1 MRYRLISLSLYPKAH
16 PITFF
21 YTALTPSSP
30 FFLFPLPLQAGP
42 AAATLTTTWTRSDLS
57 WPSAIPT
64 LSSTDKIL
72 YGIGRR
78 YA

>member
-1 MRYRLISLSLYPKAH
+1 
-16 PITFF
+16 
-21 YTALTPSSP
+21 
-30 FFLFPLPLQAGP
+30 LPLQAGS

-64 LSSTDKIL
+64 LSSTDKVL

-78 YA
+78 YNILYIYTLHIYTTYML